1 MHLSFGRISSWRSF
15 KNFLF
20 TAFCYLTS
28 FVSILVL
35 AAILWT
41 LLRRGMHGMT
51 WQLFTD
57 AMPTP
62 GQIAPTPNGLRD
74 AILGSLIITGI
85 GMLLA
90 TPIGILIA
98 TYLVEYGS
106 KSKLSVYVR
115 FVNDLLLSA
124 PSILLGL
131 FVYAFMVK
139 PAGNFSGIAGALAL
153 AFIAIPMIVRTTED
167 VLYLV
172 SPMLK
177 EAAIA
182 LGIPRWRV
190 TVKIAYR
197 TAMSGIITAIL
208 LALARIA
215 GETAPLLFTAL
226 NNQFPNLN
234 PLQPM
239 ANLPVTIFQFAMSP
253 YRNWQHLAWAGALLI
268 TIVILLINLIA
279 RVFLRDKHAH

>member
-1 MHLSFGRISSWRSF
+1 MLGQISSWRSF
-15 KNFLF
+15 KTFLF
-20 TAFCYLTS
+20 TVFCYLTS
-28 FVSILVL
+28 IVSILVL

-41 LLRRGMHGMT
+41 LLHRGMHGMNVA
-51 WQLFTD
+51 LFTD

-62 GQIAPTPNGLRD
+62 GQMGDLPSGLRD

-85 GMLLA
+85 GMLIA

-98 TYLVEYGS
+98 TYLVDYGS

-124 PSILLGL
+124 PSIILGL

-139 PAGNFSGIAGALAL
+139 PVGNFSGIAGAVAL

-177 EAAIA
+177 ESAIA

-197 TAMSGIITAIL
+197 TAMSGMITAIL

-226 NNQFPNLN
+226 NNQFPNAN

-279 RVFLRDKHAH
+279 RVFLRDKNAH

>member
-1 MHLSFGRISSWRSF
+1 MHMHFGRISSWRSF

-28 FVSILVL
+28 FFSILVL

-41 LLRRGMHGMT
+41 LLRRGMHGMNL
-51 WQLFTD
+51 QLFTD

-62 GQIAPTPNGLRD
+62 GQIATTPNGLRD

-139 PAGNFSGIAGALAL
+139 PVGTFSGIAGALSL

-177 EAAIA
+177 ESAIA

-197 TAMSGIITAIL
+197 TAMSGMITAIL

-253 YRNWQHLAWAGALLI
+253 YHNWQHLAWAGALLI
-268 TIVILLINLIA
+268 TLVILLINLIA
-279 RVFLRDKHAH
+279 RVFLRDKHAR

>member
-1 MHLSFGRISSWRSF
+1 MFGRISSWRSF
-15 KNFLF
+15 KTFLF
-20 TAFCYLTS
+20 TVFCYLTS
-28 FVSILVL
+28 IFSILVL

-41 LLRRGMHGMT
+41 LVRRGMHGMNLA
-51 WQLFTD
+51 LFTE

-62 GQIAPTPNGLRD
+62 GQLGAPGGLRD
-74 AILGSLIITGI
+74 AILGSLIITGM
-85 GMLLA
+85 GMLIA

-98 TYLVEYGS
+98 TYLVDYGS
-106 KSKLSVYVR
+106 KSRLSTYVR

-124 PSILLGL
+124 PSIILGL

-139 PAGNFSGIAGALAL
+139 PVGTFSGIAGAVAL

-177 EAAIA
+177 ESAIA

-197 TAMSGIITAIL
+197 TAKSGMITAIL

-226 NNQFPNLN
+226 NNQFPNAN

-253 YRNWQHLAWAGALLI
+253 YRNWQHLAWSGALLI

>member
-1 MHLSFGRISSWRSF
+1 MFGRISSWRSF
-15 KNFLF
+15 KTFLF
-20 TAFCYLTS
+20 TCFCYLTS
-28 FVSILVL
+28 IISILVL

-41 LLRRGMHGMT
+41 LLRRGMHGMNLA
-51 WQLFTD
+51 LFTE

-62 GQIAPTPNGLRD
+62 GQLGAPGGLRD

-85 GMLLA
+85 GMLIA

-98 TYLVEYGS
+98 TYLVDYGS
-106 KSKLSVYVR
+106 KSRLSTYVR

-124 PSILLGL
+124 PSIILGL

-139 PAGNFSGIAGALAL
+139 PVGTFSGIAGAVAL

-177 EAAIA
+177 ESAIA

-197 TAMSGIITAIL
+197 TAMSGMITAIL

-226 NNQFPNLN
+226 NNQFPNAN

-253 YRNWQHLAWAGALLI
+253 YRNWQHLAWSGALLI

>member
-1 MHLSFGRISSWRSF
+1 MFGRISNWRSF
-15 KNFLF
+15 KTFLF
-20 TAFCYLTS
+20 TVFCYLTS
-28 FVSILVL
+28 ILSILVL

-41 LLRRGMHGMT
+41 LVRRGMYGMNLA
-51 WQLFTD
+51 LFTQ

-62 GQIAPTPNGLRD
+62 GQMGNMPSGLRD

-85 GMLLA
+85 GMLIA

-98 TYLVEYGS
+98 TYLVDYGS
-106 KSKLSVYVR
+106 KSKLSTYVR

-124 PSILLGL
+124 PSIILGL

-139 PAGNFSGIAGALAL
+139 PVGTFSGIAGAVAL

-177 EAAIA
+177 ESAIA

-197 TAMSGIITAIL
+197 TAKSGMITAIL

-226 NNQFPNLN
+226 NNQFPNTN

-279 RVFLRDKHAH
+279 RVFLRDKHAD